1 MAIRPEHAAA
11 HSTAPAVTCCRFPA
25 GTVIGPANLED
36 PLLLPE
42 LERSGFLKIPP
53 ECLRIGEVLGAT
65 LKNTVDGLTPL
76 TREMVEHC
84 PRPESDGFAQ
94 AGAAAL
100 MTSSSVKIHIA
111 EGRGIQLEIPVQIA
125 RDLSTSL
132 VAPLAPLSNTC
143 PLPLPAQGKEVPPQ
157 ERTAH
162 QLVRKHVKIER
173 VLLGS
178 ETKIDGVTLFLRSS
192 VCEEAVQENAVVS
205 TMTIDVITPERYG
218 EHSDTILDVQRIAVK
233 EMGQVGEGVTRVL
246 DGVVL
251 LLTGTDDDG
260 TQLGEFGS
268 SAGAMKSSIMWGRP
282 GAPDPGDI
290 LIKVKVT
297 IPSQMRMQRPGPLA
311 VHKAV
316 DRLSQEIRDVL
327 KAADERLVT
336 YTEEIVHRRR
346 SGKKKVALI
355 KEIMGQGAMH
365 DHLLLSLEP
374 VGGARRTRKCGSGQC
389 ASYDVAVAGARWRYS
404 RRDLCGASIK
414 RDLATVLA

>member
-1 MAIRPEHAAA
+1 
-11 HSTAPAVTCCRFPA
+11 
-25 GTVIGPANLED
+25 
-36 PLLLPE
+36 
-42 LERSGFLKIPP
+42 
-53 ECLRIGEVLGAT
+53 
-65 LKNTVDGLTPL
+65 
-76 TREMVEHC
+76 
-84 PRPESDGFAQ
+84 
-94 AGAAAL
+94 
-100 MTSSSVKIHIA
+100 
-111 EGRGIQLEIPVQIA
+111 
-125 RDLSTSL
+125 
-132 VAPLAPLSNTC
+132 
-143 PLPLPAQGKEVPPQ
+143 
-157 ERTAH
+157 
-162 QLVRKHVKIER
+162 
-173 VLLGS
+173 
-178 ETKIDGVTLFLRSS
+178 
-192 VCEEAVQENAVVS
+192 
-205 TMTIDVITPERYG
+205 
-218 EHSDTILDVQRIAVK
+218 
-233 EMGQVGEGVTRVL
+233 VGEGVTRVL

-365 DHLLLSLEP
+365 DHLLLPLEP
-374 VGGARRTRKCGSGQC
+374 VGVLGAHANVDLGNVPLMMSPLQVLDGGIHAVTCVGPASKETSRQYWREPVVQELLTDPEVDFCAVIVVGSPKRRARKCMCRS
-389 ASYDVAVAGARWRYS
+389 SSVWR
-404 RRDLCGASIK
+404 
-414 RDLATVLA
+414 